1 MAKILDG
8 WTKTT
13 LWFKRISDTEPLKFN
28 VWSPPGCSDED
39 RMRLLEKNA
48 GQVVS
53 LIRKL
58 GGDDAMII
66 QGQYKLDSASESGED

>member
-13 LWFKRISDTEPLKFN
+13 LWFKRGIDDTEPLEFN

-39 RMRLLEKNA
+39 RVRLLERNA
-48 GQVVS
+48 SKIVG

-58 GGDDAMII
+58 SGDDVMII
-66 QGQYKLDSASESGED
+66 QGQYKLDSESD